1 MIWSWLM
8 SMIRNWHVKCF
19 HLYAA
24 GVLAVLFVL
33 PVQAFGDIAK
43 MLTAGDQALKEKE
56 YAAAE
61 KIFSQAMET
70 DPDNFRVLK
79 ALAESK
85 IGLEKY
91 NEANDLIDKLLAMPV
106 TNGKQVLVTLE
117 GETEPLKAELV
128 DETVIL
134 KEAGKNN
141 MRNYLSPANPEPVAH
156 YRFFFLK
163 TGKMEL
169 VPKHRAT
176 FKYIGVP
183 RSDRVYVQEM
193 QSDVKIQLIQSEG
206 SGAPSEMVNIEAGC
220 FQMGSDKGAQDE
232 QPVHEVCVSAFKM
245 DKFEVTQ
252 RDFQQQ
258 MNTNSSRIK
267 GADLPVESATWVEA
281 DSYCTKVGK
290 RLPTEAEWEYAARA
304 GSTTEYSWGDVFD
317 PKKANYCD
325 KSCSAN
331 VRDENNSDGFAFTAP
346 VGSFPANPWGLHDMT
361 GNVSEW
367 VADWME
373 TNYYILSVKQ
383 DPKGPIRSERVMRG
397 GTNNKVFRG
406 GSWTTGAFDLRSS
419 NRKALWVD
427 YRIDNIGFRCA
438 ADL

>member
-33 PVQAFGDIAK
+33 PVQAFSGISK
-43 MLTAGDQALKEKE
+43 TLVAGDQALKKKD

-61 KIFSQAMET
+61 KILSQALPSEA
-70 DPDNFRVLK
+70 DNYRVLK
-79 ALAESK
+79 SLAEAK
-85 IGLEKY
+85 MGLKKFK
-91 NEANDLIDKLLAMPV
+91 EANDLIDKLLAMPV
-106 TNGKQVLVTLE
+106 TNGKKVIVTLE

-141 MRNYLSPANPEPVAH
+141 MRNYLSPASSEPVPH

-163 TGKMEL
+163 TGKLEL
-169 VPKHRAT
+169 VPQHRAK

-183 RSDRVYVQEM
+183 RQDRVYVQEM

-206 SGAPSEMVNIEAGC
+206 SGAPSEMVNIESGC
-220 FQMGSDKGAQDE
+220 FQMGSNQGAIDE
-232 QPVHEVCVSAFKM
+232 QPVHEVCVSAFKL
-245 DKFEVTQ
+245 DKYEVTQ
-252 RDFQQQ
+252 KDFQKI
-258 MNTNSSRIK
+258 MHTNSSRFK
-267 GADLPVESATWVEA
+267 AANLPVESTTWIEA
-281 DSYCTKVGK
+281 DIYCTKVGK

-304 GSTTEYSWGDVFD
+304 GSTTTFYWGDEFD
-317 PKKANYCD
+317 PKQANYCD
-325 KSCSAN
+325 KACSAN
-331 VRDENNSDGFAFTAP
+331 LRDPNNSDGFAFTAP
-346 VGSFPANPWGLHDMT
+346 AGSFPPNAYGLHDMA
-361 GNVSEW
+361 GNVNEW

-373 TNYYILSVKQ
+373 TNYYRMSPKQ
-383 DPKGPIRSERVMRG
+383 DPKGAFRSERVMHG
-397 GTNNKVFRG
+397 GTNNKIFRG
-406 GSWTTGAFDLRSS
+406 GSWTTSPFDLRPS

-427 YRIDNIGFRCA
+427 YRIDSIGFRCA
-438 ADL
+438 AD